1 MYVLLDNDYSI
12 RVYQSFV
19 GIMLNAFSDLL
30 CSADITHITPLIPVA
45 LMGECE
51 TTAVV
56 VSP

>member
-1 MYVLLDNDYSI
+1 MYVLLDNDCLI

-30 CSADITHITPLIPVA
+30 CSADTTHIAPLIPVA

-51 TTAVV
+51 TIAVV